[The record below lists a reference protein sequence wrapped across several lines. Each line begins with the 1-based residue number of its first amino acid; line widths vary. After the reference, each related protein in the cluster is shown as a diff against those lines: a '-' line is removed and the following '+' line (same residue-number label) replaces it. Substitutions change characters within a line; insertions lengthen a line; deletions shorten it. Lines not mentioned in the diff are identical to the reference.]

1 MGNDNIDKRQR
12 LLLIVIAVL
21 SLFFA
26 VVGATFAYFTIVVQG
41 NEEASSI
48 YIKSV
53 KLGQVVFED
62 GQGINLIDVYPGE
75 FVTKTF
81 TIRTEGADPD
91 IKIGYSV
98 YLVQTTNEFATY
110 NIPEFMH
117 EIIDSESIKT
127 STNPQ
132 SQLGTLSLSTV
143 PSPAS
148 TAPILT
154 GTLYGNDSHTYTYRI
169 GLLEANAD
177 QNRAQGRT
185 FIGILQVD
193 TDGGN
198 KYTSG
203 GALWSST
210 E

>member
-1 MGNDNIDKRQR
+1 MENDRIDKKQR
-12 LLLIVIAVL
+12 LFLIIIAVL
-21 SLFFA
+21 TLFFA
-26 VVGATFAYFTIVVQG
+26 VVGATFAYFTIIVQG

-53 KLGQVVFED
+53 KLGQVIFED
-62 GQGINLIDVYPGE
+62 GQAINLVDVYPGE

-81 TIRTEGADPD
+81 TIRTEGTDPD
-91 IKIGYSV
+91 VKVGYSI
-98 YLVQTTNEFATY
+98 YLVQTRNDFSTS
-110 NIPEFMH
+110 
-117 EIIDSESIKT
+117 SESV
-127 STNPQ
+127 
-132 SQLGTLSLSTV
+132 LGTLSLTTV

-154 GTLYGNDSHTYTYRI
+154 GTLYGDDLHTYTYKI
-169 GLLEANAD
+169 GLLEANSN
-177 QNRAQGRT
+177 QNNAQGRT
-185 FIGILQVD
+185 FIGVLQAD

-203 GALWSST
+203 GALWSGT

>member
-1 MGNDNIDKRQR
+1 MENDRIDKRQR
-12 LLLIVIAVL
+12 LFLIIIAVL
-21 SLFFA
+21 TLFFA
-26 VVGATFAYFTIVVQG
+26 VVGATFAYFTIIVQG

-53 KLGQVVFED
+53 KLGQVIFED
-62 GQGINLIDVYPGE
+62 GQAINLVDVYPGE

-81 TIRTEGADPD
+81 TIRTEGTDPD
-91 IKIGYSV
+91 VKVGYSI
-98 YLVQTTNEFATY
+98 YLVQTRNDFATY
-110 NIPEFMH
+110 NINEFMH
-117 EIIDSESIKT
+117 EIVSSSKT
-127 STNPQ
+127 ST
-132 SQLGTLSLSTV
+132 SSESVLGTLSLTTV

-154 GTLYGNDSHTYTYRI
+154 GTLYGDDLHTYTYKI
-169 GLLEANAD
+169 GLLEANSN
-177 QNRAQGRT
+177 QNNAQGRT

-203 GALWSST
+203 GALWSGT

>member
-1 MGNDNIDKRQR
+1 MENDKFNKRQR
-12 LLLIVIAVL
+12 TFLIVIAVL
-21 SLFFA
+21 TLFFA
-26 VVGATFAYFTIVVQG
+26 VVGATFAYFTITVRG

-48 YIKSV
+48 FIKSI

-62 GQGINLIDVYPGE
+62 GQGINLVDVYPGE

-81 TIRTEGADPD
+81 TVRTEGTDPD
-91 IKIGYSV
+91 VKVGYSV
-98 YLVQTTNEFATY
+98 YLVQTINEFATH
-110 NIPEFMH
+110 NISEFMH
-117 EIIDSESIKT
+117 EITASSKT
-127 STNPQ
+127 ST
-132 SQLGTLSLSTV
+132 SEESVLGTLSLSTV

-154 GTLYGNDSHTYTYRI
+154 GTLYGVDSHTYTYKI
-169 GLLEANAD
+169 GLLEANVN
-177 QNRAQGRT
+177 QNTAQGRT
-185 FIGILQVD
+185 FKGILQVE

-210 E
+210 GE

>member
-1 MGNDNIDKRQR
+1 MENDRIDKRQR
-12 LLLIVIAVL
+12 LFLIIIAVL
-21 SLFFA
+21 TLFFA
-26 VVGATFAYFTIVVQG
+26 VVGATFAYFTITVRG

-48 YIKSV
+48 FIKSV

-62 GQGINLIDVYPGE
+62 GQGINLVDVYPGE

-81 TIRTEGADPD
+81 TIRTEGTDADV
-91 IKIGYSV
+91 KIGYSV
-98 YLVQTTNEFATY
+98 YLVQTTNEFASHG
-110 NIPEFMH
+110 ISEFMH
-117 EIIDSESIKT
+117 EIVDISKT
-127 STNPQ
+127 ST
-132 SQLGTLSLSTV
+132 SSESVLGTLSLSTV

-154 GTLYGNDSHTYTYRI
+154 GTLYGIDSHTYTYKI
-169 GLLEANAD
+169 GLLEADVN
-177 QNRAQGRT
+177 QNNAQGRT
-185 FIGILQVD
+185 FVGILQVD

-203 GALWSST
+203 GTLWSST

>member
-1 MGNDNIDKRQR
+1 MEDNNRISKKQT
-12 LLLIVIAVL
+12 LLLIIISML
-21 SLFFA
+21 TLFFA

-53 KLGQVVFED
+53 KLGQVIFED

-75 FVTKTF
+75 FVSKTF
-81 TIRTEGADPD
+81 TIRTEGTDSD
-91 IKIGYSV
+91 VKVRYSV
-98 YLVQTTNEFATY
+98 YLVQTTNEFAAN
-110 NIPEFMH
+110 NIHEFMH
-117 EIIDSESIKT
+117 EVTASSKTNESD
-127 STNPQ
+127 Q
-132 SQLGTLSLSTV
+132 AVLGTLSLSTV

-154 GTLYGNDSHTYTYRI
+154 GTLYGEDSHTYTYRI
-169 GLLEANAD
+169 GLLEADSN
-177 QNRAQGRT
+177 QNNAQGRT

-203 GALWSST
+203 GALWSSRQ
-210 E
+210 